1 MQNSPTQGVIV
12 LHEKDNVATTIHDLS
27 ASSRIVLLEGRSLT
41 ICDPIPAGHKLA
53 LTDLPEKAE
62 VIKYGEVIGITT
74 QPILVGQHVHTHNVQ
89 SLRGR
94 AANGA

>member
-27 ASSRIVLLEGRSLT
+27 VSSRIVLSESRALT

-53 LTDLPEKAE
+53 LTDMPEKAE

-74 QPILVGQHVHTHNVQ
+74 KPIFVGQHVHTHNVQ

>member
-1 MQNSPTQGVIV
+1 MQDSPTQGVIV
-12 LHEKDNVATTIHDLS
+12 LHKKDNVATTIHDLS
-27 ASSRIVLLEGRSLT
+27 PTCCVVLADQRT
-41 ICDPIPAGHKLA
+41 FMVRDPIPAGHKLV

-74 QPILVGQHVHTHNVQ
+74 QPVLVGQHVHTHNVQ

-94 AANGA
+94 AADGA